1 MNADMQK
8 ILQENDVDKISFYF
22 MNSAVVNN
30 AFTTC
35 VLINSSKQRIE
46 ARGVSICSL
55 SDTFSKSEGKN
66 KALGRA
72 IKALVR
78 KENNWKI
85 NWSGR
90 RNEFVK
96 RSLKVKTQNDED
108 HFQNV
113 VAVELARIEPS
124 MDIIIASRGNSKGQY
139 KTYSFE
145 LPVNYPISLANTLY
159 KYKSHYRP
167 VPSGVEELDLMKR
180 ISIFTEPIEDLGE
193 NLESRSA

>member
-1 MNADMQK
+1 MNEDMQK

-22 MNSAVVNN
+22 MNTAVVNN
-30 AFTTC
+30 IFTTC
-35 VLINSSKQRIE
+35 VLINSSKKRIE

-55 SDTFSKSEGKN
+55 SDTFSKAEGKN

-78 KENNWKI
+78 RENNWKI

-108 HFQNV
+108 HFQNI
-113 VAVELARIEPS
+113 VAAELARIEPN
-124 MDIIIASRGNSKGQY
+124 MNIRVG
-139 KTYSFE
+139 
-145 LPVNYPISLANTLY
+145 
-159 KYKSHYRP
+159 
-167 VPSGVEELDLMKR
+167 
-180 ISIFTEPIEDLGE
+180 
-193 NLESRSA
+193 